1 MSKDVELNINNFN
14 GPLDLLLELVKD
26 KQMDVFDI
34 DLSELATEYVKLIDT
49 LKNTDI
55 DLASEYLV
63 MAATL
68 IQLKARMLLESPD
81 EKSDLEAE
89 KKDIL
94 KQLVEYQQ
102 FKKVAEDLRIKETQR
117 RNFYVKKAEDYSK
130 YETPVDETKLDGQL
144 DAVRLIMQMR
154 KMFERINSNHL
165 KETTIEKFNLSPAE
179 RRLEIIDLLKKND
192 HPTFEDIFSVP
203 TMNHFVVTMLTILD
217 MSRKQE
223 LILKQDEQFGYIKI
237 EKGVIN
243 E

>member
-1 MSKDVELNINNFN
+1 MSNEVELNINNFN
-14 GPLDLLLELVKD
+14 GPLDLLLELVKE
-26 KQMDVFDI
+26 KQMDIFDI
-34 DLSELATEYVKLIDT
+34 DLSELATEYVRLIDT
-49 LKNTDI
+49 LKNTNI

-81 EKSDLEAE
+81 EKAELDAE

-102 FKKVAEDLRIKETQR
+102 FKKVAEDLRGKEAER
-117 RNFYVKKAEDYSK
+117 RKYFVKDAEDYSK
-130 YETPVDETKLDGQL
+130 YESPVDETKLDGQL
-144 DAVRLIMQMR
+144 DAVKLIMQMR
-154 KMFERINSNHL
+154 KMFERINANQL
-165 KETTIEKFNLSPAE
+165 KETTIEKFNLSPAQ
-179 RRLEIIDLLKKND
+179 RRLEIVELLKQKSE
-192 HPTFEDIFSVP
+192 PTFEDIFSVP